1 MIKYDPPPI
10 LTACSYSCAIDDGE
24 EVVLTGGY
32 GCSASYCSGKDWT
45 ELTTVTRYNMQG
57 QATTLPSLNT
67 ARGEHACGS
76 FKKAD
81 GAKVREPVKKC

>member
-24 EVVLTGGY
+24 EVVLTGGH
-32 GCSASYCSGKDWT
+32 GCLAPVCSGKDWT

-67 ARGEHACGS
+67 ARGEHACGT
-76 FKKAD
+76 FKTSD
-81 GAKVREPVKKC
+81 GAKVSQ

>member
-1 MIKYDPPPI
+1 MIKYDPPI

-32 GCSASYCSGKDWT
+32 GCLTPDYCNDWT

-57 QATTLPSLNT
+57 KATTLPSLNT
-67 ARGEHACGS
+67 ARGEHACGTL
-76 FKKAD
+76 KKSD
-81 GAKVREPVKKC
+81 GAKESQ